1 MIYSV
6 YVEIFPDYDI
16 VDWDYFGMENIV
28 SKDKLSYDEVV
39 ELALTKALEDL
50 EEIHGVSEKLVK
62 YTKATVVSAIENDC
76 FKD

>member
-6 YVEIFPDYDI
+6 YVDI
-16 VDWDYFGMENIV
+16 YLDHDVVDWDYFGMENVV
-28 SKDKLSYDEVV
+28 SKDKLSYDEIV
-39 ELALTKALEDL
+39 EIALTKALEDL
-50 EEIHGVSEKLVK
+50 EEIYGVSENIVK

>member
-6 YVEIFPDYDI
+6 YVEVFPDYD
-16 VDWDYFGMENIV
+16 VLDWDYYTMENVI

-39 ELALTKALEDL
+39 KIALNNTLKDL
-50 EEIHGVSEKLVK
+50 EEIYGVSENIVK
-62 YTKATVVSAIENDC
+62 HTKATVVGAIENDC

>member
-6 YVEIFPDYDI
+6 YVDI
-16 VDWDYFGMENIV
+16 YLDHDVVDWDYFTMENV
-28 SKDKLSYDEVV
+28 VCKNKLSYDEIV
-39 ELALTKALEDL
+39 EIALAKALEDL
-50 EEIHGVSEKLVK
+50 EEIYGVSENIVK

>member
-6 YVEIFPDYDI
+6 YVDI
-16 VDWDYFGMENIV
+16 YLDHDVVDWDYFTMENV
-28 SKDKLSYDEVV
+28 VCKNKLSYDEIV
-39 ELALTKALEDL
+39 EIVLTKALEDL
-50 EEIHGVSEKLVK
+50 EEIYGVSENIVK

>member
-16 VDWDYFGMENIV
+16 VDWDYFGMENVV
-28 SKDKLSYDEVV
+28 SKDKLSYAEVA
-39 ELALTKALEDL
+39 EIALTKALENL
-50 EEIHGVSEKLVK
+50 EEIYGVSENIVK
-62 YTKATVVSAIENDC
+62 YTKVTVVSAIENDC

>member
-16 VDWDYFGMENIV
+16 VDWDYFGMENVV
-28 SKDKLSYDEVV
+28 SKDKLSYGEIT
-39 ELALTKALEDL
+39 EIALTKALENL
-50 EEIHGVSEKLVK
+50 EEIYGVSENIVK
-62 YTKATVVSAIENDC
+62 YTKVTVVSAIENDC

>member
-6 YVEIFPDYDI
+6 YVDI
-16 VDWDYFGMENIV
+16 YLDHDVVDWDYFTMENV
-28 SKDKLSYDEVV
+28 VCKNKLSYDEII
-39 ELALTKALEDL
+39 EIALRNSLNDL
-50 EEIHGVSEKLVK
+50 EEIYGVGENIVK

>member
-16 VDWDYFGMENIV
+16 VDWDYFGMENVV
-28 SKDKLSYDEVV
+28 SKDKLSYAEVA
-39 ELALTKALEDL
+39 EIALTKALENL
-50 EEIHGVSEKLVK
+50 EEIYGVSENIVK

>member
-6 YVEIFPDYDI
+6 YVDI
-16 VDWDYFGMENIV
+16 YLDHDVVDWDYFTMENV
-28 SKDKLSYDEVV
+28 VCKNKLSYDEIVGI
-39 ELALTKALEDL
+39 ALRNSLNDL
-50 EEIHGVSEKLVK
+50 EEIYGVSENIVK